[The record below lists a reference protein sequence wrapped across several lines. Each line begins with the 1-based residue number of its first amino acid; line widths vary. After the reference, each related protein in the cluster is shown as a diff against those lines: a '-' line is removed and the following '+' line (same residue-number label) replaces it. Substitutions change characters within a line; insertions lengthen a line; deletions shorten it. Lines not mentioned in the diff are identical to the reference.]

1 MRSLKDVSRASRFAL
16 GLKRLD
22 ARTMINSR
30 VIFLLDEFLGPVNG
44 TEAQFW
50 LLYNALV
57 ADSGWP
63 NVATLRHSQYLTD
76 RLPAG
81 SYENLSIGSLF
92 SLSSIL
98 KAFQFARRSR
108 KAGVKVAHLYLNDV
122 SILMPLFL
130 WLVGIRVIVSRR
142 DLGFWYT
149 KPILRVLRVQRHFV
163 ARAIANCAAVKAAV
177 IAAEGYEAAQVPVFL
192 NGVEPPVTLGPGT
205 YRQDFG
211 VPANAVVLGMV
222 ANLRK
227 LKRVDDAVHAIAGL
241 KAQGLDAWLMV
252 AGDDRV
258 EEGVSQREALTEL
271 AAKLGVLDRVRFVGM
286 INPSWSF
293 LAEIDVF
300 LSCSDTEGLS
310 NSIIEA
316 MICKKPVIG
325 TNVGGTPELITHESS
340 GFLYEPADLKA
351 LTEYAALL
359 VFNKN
364 LRAAM
369 GRAGSDFA
377 QRTLSTQALLAA
389 HVALYAQLA
398 GGRSK

>member
-1 MRSLKDVSRASRFAL
+1 
-16 GLKRLD
+16 
-22 ARTMINSR
+22 MINSQ
-30 VIFLLDEFLGPVNG
+30 VIFVLDEFLGPVNG

-50 LLYNALV
+50 LLYNAL
-57 ADSGWP
+57 AANTTWP
-63 NVATLRHSQYLTD
+63 KVATLRHSQYLTD
-76 RLPAG
+76 RLPADI
-81 SYENLSIGSLF
+81 YENLSIGSLF
-92 SLSSIL
+92 SLSSL
-98 KAFQFARRSR
+98 RKAFQFARRAR
-108 KAGVKVAHLYLNDV
+108 NAGVKVAHLYLNDV
-122 SILMPLFL
+122 SILLPAFL

-142 DLGFWYT
+142 DLGFWYS

-163 ARAIANCAAVKAAV
+163 ARVIANCAAVKTAV
-177 IAAEGYEAAQVPVFL
+177 IAAEGYRDTEVPVFL
-192 NGVEPPVTLGPGT
+192 NGVEPPLIINPGT

-227 LKRVDDAVHAIAGL
+227 LKRVDDAIHAIAGL
-241 KAQGLDAWLMV
+241 KSQGLDAWLMV

-258 EEGVSQREALTEL
+258 EEGVSQRAALAEL
-271 AAKLGVLDRVRFVGM
+271 AAKLGVQDRVRFVGM

-325 TNVGGTPELITHESS
+325 TNVGGTPELIIHESS
-340 GFLYEPADLKA
+340 GFLYEPADVKA

-364 LRAAM
+364 LRSAM

-377 QRTLSTQALLAA
+377 ERTLSTRALLAA
-389 HVALYAQLA
+389 HLALYGQLS
-398 GGRSK
+398 GGRA